1 MAEKKTKKNAVR
13 ILLLVGDLYG
23 ANCTSSEKKL
33 SILDKFGTYGWETT
47 LAGVDR
53 VVRPCGFAAERGAT
67 PLSLDRTVDEIGDV
81 TAYDAVSVLP
91 GPAHSGLIASQR
103 AMQLL
108 RQANEAGLVISGW
121 CRGVRALAAADVIA
135 GKRIVGHVNDKGA
148 IEKAGGLFVGQDH
161 PPEIDGRIVTG
172 ARCYHYRAKNAEA
185 IHAAMEARQA
195 AS

>member
-1 MAEKKTKKNAVR
+1 MAETTKKNPVR

-33 SILDKFGTYGWETT
+33 SILDKFGSYGWEGT

-53 VVRPCGFAAERGAT
+53 VVRPCGFAAERGAV
-67 PLSLDRTVDEIGDV
+67 PLALDRTIDEIGDI

-91 GPAHSGLIASQR
+91 GPAYTGLIASPR

-108 RQANEAGLVISGW
+108 RQASEAGLVISGW
-121 CRGVRALAAADVIA
+121 CRGVRVLAAADVIA
-135 GKRIVGHVNDKGA
+135 GKQVVGHMDDKAA

-161 PPEIDGRIVTG
+161 PPAIDGRVVTG

-185 IHAAMEARQA
+185 VRAAIEARAAMR
-195 AS
+195 

>member
-1 MAEKKTKKNAVR
+1 MAEKTRKRPVR

-33 SILDKFGTYGWETT
+33 SILDKFRSYGWEAT

-53 VVRPCGFAAERGAT
+53 VVRPCAFAAERGAV
-67 PLSLDRTVDEIGDV
+67 PLALDLTVEEVGDV

-91 GPAHSGLIASQR
+91 GPAHSGLVASHR

-135 GKRIVGHVNDKGA
+135 GKQIVGHMNDKEA

-161 PPEIDGRIVTG
+161 PPVIDGRIVTG

-185 IHAAMEARQA
+185 IRAAIDAQQA
-195 AS
+195 AP